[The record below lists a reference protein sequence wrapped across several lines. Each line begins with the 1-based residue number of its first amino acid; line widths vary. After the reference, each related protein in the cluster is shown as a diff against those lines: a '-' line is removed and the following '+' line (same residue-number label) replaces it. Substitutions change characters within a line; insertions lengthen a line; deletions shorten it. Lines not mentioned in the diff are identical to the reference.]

1 MCPFIGREALISR
14 ASAFSAPFGPSDSA
28 PPRQMP
34 TDASGKG
41 SADAASAAASNRL
54 TKTQLDAILSLAAA
68 GDVEPKEETTHP
80 DARGVATPVHIAIWD
95 AVNEVKRSGADAP
108 TTETLADFLKSHPN
122 CEVFAGQRPSGRAAT
137 ERSGLDKLL
146 DASEPPS
153 SPTLG
158 DKHLTLREHAALSQG
173 GEEPTKRSMYTPEQL
188 QRLQVR
194 EAASPRLARASRCAP
209 AMLLIHPRANGRRR
223 HRVRP
228 LPEISAS
235 PPWQEEFEACELPNK
250 EQREVP
256 ARVRV
261 RAWVRVGVRS
271 DPIRGSARYQLGF
284 TLLHPAAPCC
294 TLLHPA
300 APCCALLYSTL
311 HHPAGH
317 ASRLATLAQALA
329 AELDI
334 PTRSVQIWFQNR
346 RQRVKSASSGPK
358 RAGTDTRPN
367 PSPSPSPSL
376 SPDPHPNPDPDP
388 DPNQNQNQNQ
398 NSIPDPDQ
406 ARRRTAPRAT
416 RTRTRRRRR

>member
-294 TLLHPA
+294 
-300 APCCALLYSTL
+300 ALLYSTL

-388 DPNQNQNQNQ
+388 NQNQNQNQ
-398 NSIPDPDQ
+398 NPIPDPDQ